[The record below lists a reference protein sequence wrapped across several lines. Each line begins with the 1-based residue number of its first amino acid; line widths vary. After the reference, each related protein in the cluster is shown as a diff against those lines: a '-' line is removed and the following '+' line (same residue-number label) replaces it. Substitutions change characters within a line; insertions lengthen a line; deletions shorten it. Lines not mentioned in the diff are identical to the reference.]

1 MIFTCIALEIYDE
14 KNFDLSHTFHRVKK
28 MNMKDVHKLFV
39 FFGGRFEIKSKVFI
53 RKKLIQLFKSSC
65 PYCM

>member
-39 FFGGRFEIKSKVFI
+39 LEADLKSSLKFLSE
-53 RKKLIQLFKSSC
+53 KKIIQLFKSSC
-65 PYCM
+65 PYCV